1 MAIFIL
7 MKPVMHYTD
16 FRLFL
21 QDFYAERK
29 PYGFSYREFSRLAG
43 YSSPVFMKLV
53 MEGKANLSEAGTER
67 VAHATGLIG
76 KDVEYFRALVAMNQ
90 SKDASQK
97 KAKFKVLREIAK
109 SNKIKIVG
117 EEQYDYYE
125 SWLSPVLREA
135 LPQMPSAKIPEIA
148 DKLTFKKSSTEI
160 RKAIHI
166 LTEAGFLTQKD
177 NRFTQTDR
185 QISTGNLEIPSLAVR
200 DMHRQMGELAV
211 QSLDAV
217 PVQERD
223 ISGLTLGIP
232 ESALTRIR
240 NEIADFR
247 RRITNIA
254 TESATTDRVYRLNI
268 QFFPLTHKLS
278 TAEEGSP

>member
-1 MAIFIL
+1 
-7 MKPVMHYTD
+7 
-16 FRLFL
+16 
-21 QDFYAERK
+21 
-29 PYGFSYREFSRLAG
+29 
-43 YSSPVFMKLV
+43 
-53 MEGKANLSEAGTER
+53 
-67 VAHATGLIG
+67 
-76 KDVEYFRALVAMNQ
+76 
-90 SKDASQK
+90 
-97 KAKFKVLREIAK
+97 
-109 SNKIKIVG
+109 
-117 EEQYDYYE
+117 
-125 SWLSPVLREA
+125 
-135 LPQMPSAKIPEIA
+135 
-148 DKLTFKKSSTEI
+148 
-160 RKAIHI
+160 
-166 LTEAGFLTQKD
+166 
-177 NRFTQTDR
+177 
-185 QISTGNLEIPSLAVR
+185 
-200 DMHRQMGELAV
+200 MHRQMGELAV